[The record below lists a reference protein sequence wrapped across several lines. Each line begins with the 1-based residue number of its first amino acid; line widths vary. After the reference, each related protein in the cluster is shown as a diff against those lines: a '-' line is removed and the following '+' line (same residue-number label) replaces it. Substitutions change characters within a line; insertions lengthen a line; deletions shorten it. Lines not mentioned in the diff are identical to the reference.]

1 MCPLA
6 PDHGPC
12 CGRHG
17 NQELNEETEEEKAG
31 ESCVLDEIPG
41 SLDMRTAGGAMPGFR
56 GLRDTEHCCRDDE
69 DDKEQANG
77 HQAAEGQAPV
87 EGTQVGLAVHEDAN
101 DQRGGQRTGRADHG
115 HFRLD
120 LSAALHRLT
129 LGVLQEEGLA
139 IDTPHLE
146 TCCEDEHGEDIPVLL
161 LMDPRVARRHVPVVV
176 AGLVLAVEGSRLGLQ
191 AHGKEGEGRDGP
203 GDQKP
208 RLPLLPA
215 DGEAVRDHAI
225 GEKED
230 IWELHK
236 CCDG

>member
-1 MCPLA
+1 ML
-6 PDHGPC
+6 HG
-12 CGRHG
+12 R
-17 NQELNEETEEEKAG
+17 
-31 ESCVLDEIPG
+31 
-41 SLDMRTAGGAMPGFR
+41 
-56 GLRDTEHCCRDDE
+56 LR
-69 DDKEQANG
+69 
-77 HQAAEGQAPV
+77 
-87 EGTQVGLAVHEDAN
+87 
-101 DQRGGQRTGRADHG
+101 
-115 HFRLD
+115 F
-120 LSAALHRLT
+120 
-129 LGVLQEEGLA
+129 QEEGLA